1 MIFMIDRL
9 TAGMLLAVTCG
20 IAAAQGV
27 FPTKPVRLVLPYP
40 PGGGTDVIA
49 RPLAA
54 KLSENLGQQFIVE
67 NRGGA
72 GGNIGMESVARAPAD
87 GYTIVMALTAQLAVN
102 PSLYPKLPFD
112 PIRDFAPITQLGSA
126 PYVMLVHPTL
136 PSRTVKEFIAIA
148 KSRPNE
154 LTFASAGNGSGAH
167 LAGELLKSMTGI
179 RLTHVPYKGAGP
191 SLPDLI
197 AGQVQSSFITYT
209 SAGPQIRAGRV
220 RAIGVTT
227 LKRSPALPEVP
238 AISETVAGYDSGVW
252 YAVLAPAGTPR
263 DIVMKLNAEINKA
276 LNSPDVRP
284 RLMSEAM
291 EPSGTTPEALGDYMK
306 AEIAKWARVVKESG
320 ATVD

>member
-1 MIFMIDRL
+1 MIDRL

>member
-1 MIFMIDRL
+1 MISMIDRL
-9 TAGMLLAVTCG
+9 TAGMLLTVTCG

-27 FPTKPVRLVLPYP
+27 YPAKPVRLVLPYP

-54 KLSENLGQQFIVE
+54 KLSETLGQQFVVE

-102 PSLYPKLPFD
+102 PSLYPKLPYD
-112 PIRDFAPITQLGSA
+112 PVRDFAPITQLGSA

-148 KSRPNE
+148 KSRPDE

-167 LAGELLKSMTGI
+167 LAGELLKSMTGV

-227 LKRSPALPEVP
+227 LKRSPALPDVP

-252 YAVLAPAGTPR
+252 YGVLAPAGTPR
-263 DIVMKLNAEINKA
+263 DIVMKLNAEINRA
-276 LNSPDVRP
+276 LNAPDVKP

-291 EPSGTTPEALGDYMK
+291 EPSGTTPEALGDHMK

-320 ATVD
+320 AKVD

>member
-1 MIFMIDRL
+1 MISMIDRL
-9 TAGMLLAVTCG
+9 TAGMLLTVTCG

-27 FPTKPVRLVLPYP
+27 YPAKPVRLVLPYP

-54 KLSENLGQQFIVE
+54 KLSETLGQQFVVE

-102 PSLYPKLPFD
+102 PSLYPKLPYD
-112 PIRDFAPITQLGSA
+112 PVRDFAPITQLGSA

-148 KSRPNE
+148 KSRPDE

-167 LAGELLKSMTGI
+167 LAGELLKSMTGV

-227 LKRSPALPEVP
+227 LKRSPALPDVP

-252 YAVLAPAGTPR
+252 YGVLAPAGTPR
-263 DIVMKLNAEINKA
+263 DIVMKLNAEINRA
-276 LNSPDVRP
+276 LNAPDVRP
-284 RLMSEAM
+284 RLTSEAM
-291 EPSGTTPEALGDYMK
+291 EPSGTTPEALGDHMK

-320 ATVD
+320 AKVD